1 MARIAGSAWTLVGLT
16 VATLLGSACSDDDA
30 GDAAGAAG
38 AGSAGRANAGAGGS
52 ASGSGGTSGNG
63 GATAKAGGAGTTGG
77 SASAGATSGG
87 GGKAAG
93 SGGTAAAGQSGG
105 GMSAGSAGGSG
116 EAGEDGAGG
125 DGTSADRGTLI
136 GSFIHTFYWMEFESD
151 YTGARDTE
159 LLDAGC
165 DAVATVPKAFADRVC
180 VEGSG
185 RLEDGSLLNLEG
197 DCSCGY
203 ACEETDATVCFF
215 REEEPDAAW
224 GYGSADNALEPL
236 RSLAVDES
244 EIPHGTLLYIP
255 EWDGV
260 SVPESQGI
268 GGFVHDGCFR
278 ADDIGYGIDGR
289 HYDFYAGTSELWD
302 ALEAVNPTNSTTT
315 VYRDPPRC
323 ANR

>member
-87 GGKAAG
+87 GGKAA
-93 SGGTAAAGQSGG
+93 
-105 GMSAGSAGGSG
+105 GSG